1 MGVPN
6 RIQVRVQ
13 PPTSAVNT
21 TLPVFVT
28 NCGTRCAVAAERRRL
43 LSIDISCPCGALFA
57 ANPPHAATAVD
68 RRDRRTDARSFHRL
82 CCACYAGG
90 VSDHRLVAFKPQPAL
105 TELYTARI
113 RCKTPECLIL
123 SVEYSLRQVKFNVLS
138 SFSCATTLT
147 LDARETGRRPTLSTT
162 L

>member
-1 MGVPN
+1 MCDCSCRADCQERLPNGYDCVSRKGYGCCYISNVLSRQENFRRGVGVPN

-43 LSIDISCPCGALFA
+43 LLIDISCPCGALFE

-68 RRDRRTDARSFHRL
+68 RRDRRTDGR
-82 CCACYAGG
+82 
-90 VSDHRLVAFKPQPAL
+90 
-105 TELYTARI
+105 
-113 RCKTPECLIL
+113 
-123 SVEYSLRQVKFNVLS
+123 
-138 SFSCATTLT
+138 T
-147 LDARETGRRPTLSTT
+147 LDRSIDSAVPAMRAVSVITDS
-162 L
+162 